1 MGTHPIFESDFDCL
15 TEIVKMTSDG
25 SSGEY
30 SSDEEYSEDMTEDS
44 EDFSD
49 DTSDLSDDE
58 ELTEES
64 IISSEESIVEIKQKK
79 SKKKEKI
86 DETKKS
92 KKSESKPEPKK
103 SQKSS
108 NKSNPKSS
116 QKPVKTALQNGHQ
129 SKSKRSSSKEKSRK
143 ISIQDD
149 EPFKWGFTL
158 NQVYRTAVRFYKDKE
173 GRAFNLAYNDKVM
186 LAALTKQVAYG
197 PINKCKKL
205 PEIGYF
211 DWFGNDRQKAWTEL
225 GSMKKNHAMEELIHL
240 VDKSIPVFSPFMIAQ
255 QKEEEEKERI
265 RREEE
270 ERKRLEEQRK
280 REEEERKKREEEEAR
295 RREEEEKQRKEEEE
309 RQKLENSKEEE
320 KRKIMAGL
328 NAQTA
333 AQFQQYAAQ
342 QHPGDPEAQAEL
354 IAHLQDEHYAQYMA
368 QLSMRENEDEP
379 VPAPQ
384 IPLSDREIKIE
395 PPSMWTRPQ
404 IRELKDQ
411 LQKDTESV
419 LTVGRGEV
427 VTVRVPTHEEGAY
440 LFWEFATDSYD
451 LGFGVYFE
459 WSDVKTNQVS
469 IAVNESSDEEYYP
482 ESEEDDEGHTQ
493 HGDAENGHRRSNRPP
508 TDEIVPVYRRD
519 CHQQV
524 HAGSHQYPGSGVY
537 LLKFDNSY
545 SLWRSK
551 TLYYRVYYTR

>member
-1 MGTHPIFESDFDCL
+1 MG
-15 TEIVKMTSDG
+15 
-25 SSGEY
+25 
-30 SSDEEYSEDMTEDS
+30 
-44 EDFSD
+44 
-49 DTSDLSDDE
+49 
-58 ELTEES
+58 
-64 IISSEESIVEIKQKK
+64 
-79 SKKKEKI
+79 
-86 DETKKS
+86 
-92 KKSESKPEPKK
+92 
-103 SQKSS
+103 
-108 NKSNPKSS
+108 
-116 QKPVKTALQNGHQ
+116 
-129 SKSKRSSSKEKSRK
+129 KEKSRK

-295 RREEEEKQRKEEEE
+295 RREEEEK
-309 RQKLENSKEEE
+309 
-320 KRKIMAGL
+320 RKIMAGL

-469 IAVNESSDEEYYP
+469 VAVNESSDEEYYP